1 MIKRTKKTNEPE
13 KKLGEI
19 LKHHKIINSNQLKE
33 ALKIQK
39 KTGKR
44 VGEILFDMKIITQDQ
59 INWVLSKQLNI
70 PYMNI
75 NIDNIDR
82 NLSDHIPEI
91 TIRKYKIL
99 PIMELNGELVIAMA
113 DPTDNEAVKNIQD
126 LIKHKLRFVL
136 ASYENI
142 DEITNMIFENKR

>member
-1 MIKRTKKTNEPE
+1 MIKRTKKTNESD

-19 LKHHKIINSNQLKE
+19 LKHYKIINSNQLEE

-44 VGEILFDMKIITQDQ
+44 VGEILFDMKIVTQDQ

-82 NLSDHIPEI
+82 NLSDHIPEM
-91 TIRKYKIL
+91 TIRKFKML

-113 DPTDNEAVKNIQD
+113 DPTDNEAVKTIQD

-136 ASYENI
+136 ASYKNI
-142 DEITNMIFENKR
+142 DETINMIFKNKS